1 MADNP
6 LTESDIQEL
15 KNSCKA
21 FKKGGDESNLEVVFK
36 ILDRNGDGV
45 IQAEELKAV
54 AMQAFG
60 NELSDDEVQEN
71 INKADTNGDGVIQ
84 LSEFIKVVK
93 SEREE

>member
-6 LTESDIQEL
+6 LTESEIQEL
-15 KNSCKA
+15 KKSLKA

-54 AMQAFG
+54 QMQAFDQ
-60 NELSDDEVQEN
+60 ELSDDEVQER

-84 LSEFIKVVK
+84 LSEFIEVIKK
-93 SEREE
+93 GR